1 MRIALISLLLLVQ
14 ACAST
19 SNGVTTQSYV
29 GQHPLASASASVL
42 ANADFDAI
50 AGAVLRHQDVAMYLH
65 PEVEG
70 RVPVRVVFKPPFDGR
85 PVNLQLYGAQV
96 VTQSYES
103 GYDNAFGLSPSCD
116 ATQCTVEVWYKPEG
130 IFGQVMLQKQNGQ
143 WQVSKTNIL
152 E

>member
-29 GQHPLASASASVL
+29 EEHPSASVL

-85 PVNLQLYGAQV
+85 SVNLQLYGAQV